1 LKKDNFLPAGAMH
14 NATYDFRTILAEY
27 QDRVYNQAWRML
39 GSREEAEE
47 AAQDAFLRI
56 YRGLEDFRGESQLS
70 SWIFRIVANVCITRL
85 RRKQMRTDS
94 LDEPVEEGGGRAVL
108 ESLADD
114 SLNPEE
120 ELEAEQT
127 AENLRAQVR
136 RLPPLWA
143 QAISLHHYEGLSYEE
158 IAEAMQIPR
167 ATVATYILR
176 GRRQL
181 AKQMIAET
189 GENAIH

>member
-1 LKKDNFLPAGAMH
+1 MLENR
-14 NATYDFRTILAEY
+14 YDFRTILEEY

-56 YRGLEDFRGESQLS
+56 HRGLEDFRGESQLS

-85 RRKQMRTDS
+85 RRKQMKTDS
-94 LDEPVEEGGGRAVL
+94 LDEPMEDGGHAVID
-108 ESLADD
+108 SLADE

-120 ELEAEQT
+120 EMEAEQT

-143 QAISLHHYEGLSYEE
+143 QAISLHHFEGLSYEE
-158 IAEAMQIPR
+158 VAEAMQIPR
-167 ATVATYILR
+167 PTVATYIMR
-176 GRRQL
+176 GRHQL
-181 AKQMIAET
+181 AKQLIAQT
-189 GENAIH
+189 G